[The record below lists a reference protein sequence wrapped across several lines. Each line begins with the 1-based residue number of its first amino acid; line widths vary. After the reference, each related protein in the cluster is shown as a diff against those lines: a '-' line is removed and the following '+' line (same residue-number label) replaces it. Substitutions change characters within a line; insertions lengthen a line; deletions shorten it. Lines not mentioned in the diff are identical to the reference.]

1 MCCFPS
7 RELIMVLNKATVLF
21 LATLVLAVLGASTL
35 VFSDADVK
43 LLGAISLGASDPP
56 DTVQR

>member
-1 MCCFPS
+1 MCFFPS
-7 RELIMVLNKATVLF
+7 RELIMVLHKASVLF

-43 LLGAISLGASDPP
+43 LLNAISQGASDPQN
-56 DTVQR
+56 TVQR